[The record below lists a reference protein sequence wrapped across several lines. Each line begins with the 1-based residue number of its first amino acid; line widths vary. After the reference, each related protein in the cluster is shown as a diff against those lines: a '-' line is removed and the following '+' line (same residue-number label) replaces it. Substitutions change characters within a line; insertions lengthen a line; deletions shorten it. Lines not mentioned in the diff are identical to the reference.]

1 MFRITIE
8 GIADNQ
14 LGALVAHIGTK
25 KYPVKVTH
33 YLHPDQEDV
42 KTKKKHGGSRPR
54 RSPDMALVLTHK
66 SPAKGTIREKAL
78 DRFKKLEQK
87 VGPGGVTRKMFRAE
101 LDKMDCDKSTLN
113 SLVTGGFI
121 RHVEE

>member
-8 GIADNQ
+8 GIADSQ
-14 LGALVAHIGTK
+14 LGPLVAHIGTK

-42 KTKKKHGGSRPR
+42 KTTKKKTGKR